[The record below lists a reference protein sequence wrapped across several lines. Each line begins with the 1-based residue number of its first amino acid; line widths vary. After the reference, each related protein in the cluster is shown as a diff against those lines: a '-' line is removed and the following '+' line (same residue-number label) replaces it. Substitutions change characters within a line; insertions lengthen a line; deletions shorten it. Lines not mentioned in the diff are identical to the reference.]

1 MNDGVIVFGAG
12 GHAKVVVSTLL
23 AAAIPV
29 AAVVDDDRGKWGKS
43 ILGFPVTGCDPEK
56 DLAGRRGVIAIGD
69 NRTREGLEK
78 RFPGV
83 LWETVVHPH
92 AWVHPSVTL
101 GAGTVVF
108 AGAVI
113 QPDTVIGRH
122 CIVNSRASI
131 DHDCSVGDYCHIAPG
146 VCLAGEVSVGEGA
159 FLGIGSVVI
168 VGKEV
173 GAWSIIGAGGA
184 VTSDIPAHV
193 TAVGVPARI
202 VKEHGLPITR
212 QDENDQ

>member
-12 GHAKVVVSTLL
+12 GHAKVVVSTLV
-23 AAAIPV
+23 AAGMRVAAI
-29 AAVVDDDRGKWGKS
+29 VDDDRGKWGKS
-43 ILGFPVTGCDPEK
+43 ILGIPVTGCDAEE

-69 NRTREGLEK
+69 NRTREGFEK

-83 LWETVVHPH
+83 VWKTVVHPH

-108 AGAVI
+108 AGSVV
-113 QPDTVIGRH
+113 QPGTVIGRH
-122 CIVNSRASI
+122 CIVNSGASI

-146 VCLAGEVSVGEGA
+146 ACLAGEVSVGEGA

-168 VGKEV
+168 VGKKV

-202 VKEHGLPITR
+202 AKEHGIPVTR
-212 QDENDQ
+212 QRENDE